1 MSPLFFAAALRHP
14 RWRSLWLLLALSLL
28 ACARPQPPQI
38 SPRVVQVAAVSPS
51 GIDLDVQLGV
61 HNPNAFPLSA
71 EAVSGTLYI
80 GNQQRLGRGEARPK
94 QPIPGKS
101 DGVVASRVHIDWAD
115 VTALLPLLQRERSV
129 YEFRGD
135 VTLGGE
141 SLNVTLPFS
150 LSGELTRAELIQA
163 GLRAF

>member
-1 MSPLFFAAALRHP
+1 MSPVFFAVAPRRP
-14 RWRSLWLLLALSLL
+14 RWRPLWLLIALALL
-28 ACARPQPPQI
+28 ACARPRPPQV

-51 GIDLDVQLGV
+51 GIDLDVQLNV
-61 HNPNAFPLSA
+61 HNPNTFSLSA
-71 EAVSGTLYI
+71 EAVSGTLYV
-80 GNQQRLGRGEARPK
+80 GNEQRLGHGVARPE

-115 VTALLPLLQRERSV
+115 VTAVLPLLQQERTA

-163 GLRAF
+163 GKRGF

>member
-1 MSPLFFAAALRHP
+1 MSPLLLAVAPRHA
-14 RWRSLWLLLALSLL
+14 RWRPLWLLLALSLL
-28 ACARPQPPQI
+28 ACARPRPPQL
-38 SPRVVQVAAVSPS
+38 SPRRVQVAAVSPA

-61 HNPNAFPLSA
+61 HNPNAFSLSA
-71 EAVSGTLYI
+71 EAVNGTLYV
-80 GNQQRLGRGEARPK
+80 GNEQRLGRGEARPK
-94 QPIPGKS
+94 QPIPGNS

-115 VTALLPLLQRERSV
+115 VTALLPLLQHERTA
-129 YEFRGD
+129 YTFRGE

-163 GLRAF
+163 GMRGF